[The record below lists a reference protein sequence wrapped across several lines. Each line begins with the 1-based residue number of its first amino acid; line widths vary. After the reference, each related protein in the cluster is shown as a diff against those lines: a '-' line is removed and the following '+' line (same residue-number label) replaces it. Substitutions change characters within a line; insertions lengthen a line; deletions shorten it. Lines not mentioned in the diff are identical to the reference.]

1 MLWFTKTGKA
11 DKTQKMSLHFKIDPV
26 WNMERYR
33 ALDYKLDHHKDTEL
47 IDKYLEAGHSAKAMT
62 LYNYFEPNPMPPSI
76 ECICSYFKGLEN
88 ISVAV
93 NLFKPGQYLPV
104 HSDLYGAYKK
114 HHGLTSETIYRYI
127 VMLEDGLDGQII
139 TVGNEAFTMWKA
151 GQVYGWQD
159 CEKHTFI
166 NLSTED
172 RYAIQIT
179 GV

>member
-1 MLWFTKTGKA
+1 MLWYIKTGKV
-11 DKTQKMSLHFKIDPV
+11 DKRMTFHFNIEPV

-33 ALDYKLDHHKDTEL
+33 ALDYKLDHHKDTDL
-47 IDKYLEAGHSAKAMT
+47 IQKYLDAGHSAEAMT

-76 ECICSYFKGLEN
+76 EYICGYFPDLKN

-104 HSDLYGAYKK
+104 HSDLYSAYKK
-114 HHGLTSETIYRYI
+114 HHCLTNETIYRYI
-127 VMLEDGLDGQII
+127 IMLEDGVEGQMSII
-139 TVGNEAFTMWKA
+139 KDKVHTMWKA
-151 GQVYGWQD
+151 GDVFGWKD

-172 RYAIQIT
+172 RYAVQLT
-179 GV
+179 GT